1 MTSIGNSISNFATS
15 VQKFGVNYVDNIPK
29 NSAKQIVKSF
39 AVMFVVD
46 TILTAN
52 PIHGLVF
59 GALSATA
66 TLLHAA
72 VSPVFKS
79 ILNNPIELKFREEFI
94 RGGVAIV
101 GTGIVALLIGNPV
114 VISLVFLNAIFYGI
128 RLAIGDDSLF
138 DVNKTNVM
146 LFLPHFNIDIV

>member
-1 MTSIGNSISNFATS
+1 MTSFTNTVSSYASS
-15 VQKFGVNYVDNIPK
+15 VQRFGASYVDNIPK
-29 NSAKQIVKSF
+29 NSAKQVVKSF

-46 TILTAN
+46 TLLTAN

-72 VSPVFKS
+72 VSPVFKA
-79 ILNNPIELKFREEFI
+79 ILNDPRELKFREEFI
-94 RGGVAIV
+94 RGGIAII
-101 GTGIVALLIGNPV
+101 GTGVVALLIGNPV

-146 LFLPHFNIDIV
+146 VFLPHFNIDII